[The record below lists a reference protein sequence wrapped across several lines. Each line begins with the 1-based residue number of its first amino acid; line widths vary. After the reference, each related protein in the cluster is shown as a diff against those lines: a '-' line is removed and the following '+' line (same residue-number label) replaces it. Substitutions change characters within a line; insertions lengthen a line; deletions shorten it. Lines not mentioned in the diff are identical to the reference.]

1 MVTFWS
7 QPSDRDLR
15 RLPDIPMLCEGFLES
30 GHGIVLIHQVE
41 VRVEVEG
48 DANVGVAEHRRGRLH
63 WDTGAAK
70 HRRIA
75 MPQVV
80 EADGGQARA
89 LGRPL
94 EGTVDSS

>member
-15 RLPDIPMLCEGFLES
+15 QLPDIPMLREGFLES

-48 DANVGVAEHRRGRLH
+48 DATLAWPSIAEIVFTGTRARPSIVA
-63 WDTGAAK
+63 
-70 HRRIA
+70 
-75 MPQVV
+75 
-80 EADGGQARA
+80 
-89 LGRPL
+89 
-94 EGTVDSS
+94 